1 MQINTIPVGIDNCY
15 IVRDEG
21 TILIDAGMPGQFN
34 KFARGLNKLNIPAD
48 EISLIIVTHA
58 HWDHI
63 GCLKK
68 IKEQCGAKVAL
79 HSAERAIVEEGKSLM
94 PPGVT
99 RWGKWLG
106 PKIGKWSQKFKIEKT
121 TVDIVLESEDYNLED
136 FGIKGKVVF
145 TPGHSYGSV
154 SVILESGEAFVG
166 DMAMNG
172 PPLTLRPNLPIF
184 AEDMPLLMKSWQK
197 IKTSGVKQIFPAHG
211 KSFPFTKIE
220 KKIA

>member
-21 TILIDAGMPGQFN
+21 TILIDGGMPGRCN
-34 KFARGLNKLNIPAD
+34 KFLKGLKKRNIAPE
-48 EISLIIVTHA
+48 EISLIVVTHA

-68 IKEQCGAKVAL
+68 IKELCGAKVAL
-79 HSAERAIVEEGKSLM
+79 HNAERAVVEEGESLM

-121 TVDIVLESEDYNLED
+121 SVDIVLENEDYNLED

-172 PPLTLRPNLPIF
+172 PPLTLGPNLPIF
-184 AEDMPLLMKSWQK
+184 AEDPDLLKKSWLRLKK
-197 IKTSGVKQIFPAHG
+197 IGVEQIYPAHG
-211 KSFPFTKIE
+211 KPFPFAKIE
-220 KKIA
+220 KKLG